1 MKLMKLMKLINVAQ
15 YDTYCGIIYTAEPS
29 RDCVGAWCMR
39 GGAGI
44 LVFPRAREAERGPRE
59 AEGGRAVLVR
69 KKSRTK
75 PTKRPT
81 APGKLGGGNSLGQG
95 KAAEGG
101 EARKKLFSAE
111 ATAYLQEPG

>member
-1 MKLMKLMKLINVAQ
+1 M
-15 YDTYCGIIYTAEPS
+15 
-29 RDCVGAWCMR
+29 
-39 GGAGI
+39 
-44 LVFPRAREAERGPRE
+44 FPRAREAERGPSE

-95 KAAEGG
+95 KAAEVGKPG
-101 EARKKLFSAE
+101 KSFFQRK
-111 ATAYLQEPG
+111 LQRTCKNQAS